1 MFQVYFIFFLLIVC
15 IPIGM
20 FIITIIDKKN
30 AKIFEEEKTIKK
42 KCLQT
47 EREERAEKF
56 KEEVRIRMAELK
68 EEEIQNKLLEEEL
81 AAKAKVIKKET
92 KGKQVATTKVIK
104 KEIKVEKLVKK
115 EIKNK
120 EKIGKER
127 IDRIL
132 KESIVSLDH
141 NSHIIDLAILF
152 SIVNISATLRNHFL
166 MTKNI
171 KDDDYEMK
179 MKTDYRIVVFTSCFY
194 ALSHLG
200 GLNGCNFS
208 ENGLS
213 KKSTRLYFML
223 GDMSYNSLHTR
234 PILEIYEG
242 YIEPE
247 LSDYFQDNDLL
258 LHSILYYRMCIIFSE
273 IFEYKVNLSSPIWN
287 NSIENIEI
295 MSNKLDEV
303 VETLFNDSYIRN
315 MLSSDASL
323 DRIRKYAGFTG
334 TCISF
339 TSFIY
344 KIKRKPTKESDHLT
358 FEELSSVMDGFDSRY
373 LEYKD

>member
-1 MFQVYFIFFLLIVC
+1 MFQVYFSIFILIAC
-15 IPIGM
+15 IPIGI
-20 FIITIIDKKN
+20 FILRIIDKNN
-30 AKIFEEEKTIKK
+30 AKAVKEKMGITPKS
-42 KCLQT
+42 LQT

-56 KEEVRIRMAELK
+56 KEEVRIRMVELK
-68 EEEIQNKLLEEEL
+68 EEERQNSLRDLKKENKHKDLVEE
-81 AAKAKVIKKET
+81 ET
-92 KGKQVATTKVIK
+92 KGKQLIK

-166 MTKNI
+166 TTKNI